1 MSAPAL
7 INIWNRCH
15 ACGAL
20 PIVGTRFMCL
30 TCPAGAD
37 NDLCESC
44 YRLFQQGRVKH
55 PAPEARE
62 APPGPHTFRAFAGV
76 ARERIEPWLAV
87 PAQSLPAPP
96 VPDRFVVRPEFRSGR
111 ESFFG
116 SYGFVVA
123 AEGGG
128 QPLVVTALHV
138 LDELAKFKRVDC
150 LDSNPSYTGRELPA
164 HVTGVQ
170 LYDPYAANWVLSE
183 LGSARDMLV
192 LPEARVGTTEPYCQ
206 NDMAAFRVVPPSS
219 LRPVRLAS
227 APPAVGEPV
236 WLAVNAGRGE
246 RTCEAVTVELT
257 DRTFVFRF
265 AASAKFP
272 PYTSGA
278 PLLNRSGEV
287 VGINVSAGVFEGQKL
302 GHAAHVVSIRR
313 HLGWPPARAGASA
326 ALSH

>member
-1 MSAPAL
+1 MSFAGSEL
-7 INIWNRCH
+7 IHIWNRCH
-15 ACGAL
+15 ACGTA
-20 PIVGTRFMCL
+20 PIVGVRFMCL

-44 YRLFQQGRVKH
+44 HRLFEQGRVQH

-62 APPGPHTFRAFAGV
+62 APPGRHVFRAFEGV
-76 ARERIEPWLAV
+76 EREALQPWLAV
-87 PAQSLPAPP
+87 PSSSSPAPR
-96 VPDRFVVRPEFRSGR
+96 VPERFVVRPEFRSGP

-128 QPLVVTALHV
+128 QPIVLTALHV

-150 LDSNPSYTGRELPA
+150 LDSNPAYTGRELPG

-170 LYDPYAANWVLSE
+170 LYDPYAVNWMLSE
-183 LGSARDMLV
+183 LGSARDMLA
-192 LPEARVGTTEPYCQ
+192 LPEARVGTFEPYCQ
-206 NDMAAFRVVPPSS
+206 NDIAAFRIVPPSS
-219 LRPVRLAS
+219 LQPVRLAD
-227 APPAVGEPV
+227 APPAVGELV
-236 WLAVNAGRGE
+236 WLAVNPGRGTNE
-246 RTCEAVTVELT
+246 RTCEAVTVEVT

-265 AASAKFP
+265 APSAKFP

-287 VGINVSAGVFEGQKL
+287 VGINVSAGTFEQHKF
-302 GHAAHVVSIRR
+302 GHGAHVANIRR
-313 HLGWPPARAGASA
+313 HLGWPSA
-326 ALSH
+326 KA